1 MFIHVYVLYS
11 TEYTLTMG
19 NIGRCL
25 DDNVPLHMWK
35 TLHQELRVPPRE
47 TAEEDNTLSA
57 VKIWI
62 LIDPSASWQKFAMAL
77 YTLSLDG
84 ALKTLKVL
92 KLLPEKG
99 LNIYCLI
106 LFEIWIGH
114 KAYLTSSI
122 PLHWQMLH

>member
-1 MFIHVYVLYS
+1 
-11 TEYTLTMG
+11 MG
-19 NIGRCL
+19 NIERCL
-25 DDNVPLHMWK
+25 EDNMPLHMWK

-47 TAEEDNTLSA
+47 TAEENCTSA
-57 VKIWI
+57 GVKIWI

-99 LNIYCLI
+99 LNIYFL
-106 LFEIWIGH
+106 EIWIGH
-114 KAYLTSSI
+114 NAYLTSSI